1 MTCWIVHER
10 VYGRF
15 FEWNMGEGVCCV
27 CSMGGVIFWGVVSG
41 ALDNDVG

>member
-15 FEWNMGEGVCCV
+15 FEWDMGVRGCAV
-27 CSMGGVIFWGVVSG
+27 CSTGGVIFLGGCQWGAG
-41 ALDNDVG
+41 Q